1 VAMNTRVA
9 MVRTAGEVGLET
21 LELSDPGEGEA
32 LVRVAECGL
41 CGSDL
46 KLYSGRHPKL
56 RPPLSLGHEFHGT
69 VEAAGPGGDGAE
81 PGERV
86 AVFPPIGCGHCH
98 NSRRGEPHVCSSMT
112 FIGGEH
118 PGGLSDLVA
127 VPAANLIPMHPDVP
141 ADRRV
146 FVEPLAVGVH
156 AASRGA
162 VAADDVVLIIGAGPI
177 GLFTAL
183 ALRHQ
188 GVERIV
194 LADMAEERLAV
205 ARALGAGETVDT
217 TAVPLAD
224 HIRGEVRED
233 GVDVAFD
240 CVGGQATA
248 TDALALTRNGG
259 RAVLVGI
266 APRELTLDGV
276 VLQRGERALIGV
288 QMYTRDDFRI
298 AMEML
303 AAGALPASAEL
314 TRRYPLDD
322 VAIAFAELEAGRK
335 DVLKLVVA
343 P

>member
-1 VAMNTRVA
+1 MDTRVA
-9 MVRTAGEVGLET
+9 LVSSPGTIGIETQELREPGADEVV
-21 LELSDPGEGEA
+21 
-32 LVRVAECGL
+32 VRVAECGL

-56 RPPLSLGHEFHGT
+56 KPPLILGHEFHGT
-69 VEAAGPGGDGAE
+69 IESGADE
-81 PGERV
+81 GRRV

-98 NSRRGEPHVCSSMT
+98 NCLRGQPHICSSMT
-112 FIGGEH
+112 FVGGEH
-118 PGGLSDLVA
+118 QGGLGDLVT
-127 VPAANLIPMHPDVP
+127 VPADNALPLDPDVP
-141 ADRRV
+141 EDRRV

-162 VAADDVVLIIGAGPI
+162 VAADEQVLIIGAGPI

-194 LADMAEERLAV
+194 LADLAEDRLAL
-205 ARALGAGETVDT
+205 ARRFGAGETVDT
-217 TAVPLAD
+217 SGVALAD
-224 HIRGEVRED
+224 YVREQVRED

-248 TDALALTRNGG
+248 SDALGVTRQGG

-266 APRELTLDGV
+266 TPRELQVDGV
-276 VLQRGERALIGV
+276 VLQRGERSLIGV

-303 AAGALPASAEL
+303 AAGALPPGETL

-322 VAIAFAELEAGRK
+322 VATAFADLDEGRR
-335 DVLKLVVA
+335 DVLKLVVE

>member
-1 VAMNTRVA
+1 MQTRVA
-9 MVRTAGEVGLET
+9 TVGAPGEMALETRELREPGAGE
-21 LELSDPGEGEA
+21 A
-32 LVRVAECGL
+32 IVRVAECGL

-56 RPPLSLGHEFHGT
+56 RPPLALGHEFHGT
-69 VEAAGPGGDGAE
+69 VELAGPGEGGCA

-98 NSRRGEPHVCSSMT
+98 NCRRGEPHVCASMT

-118 PGGLSDLVA
+118 PGGLGDFVA
-127 VPAANLIPMHPDVP
+127 VPAANLIPMRPDVP

-156 AASRGA
+156 AATRGA
-162 VAADDVVLIIGAGPI
+162 VREDEEVLIVGAGPI

-194 LADMAEERLAV
+194 LSDVSNDRLQLAER
-205 ARALGAGETVDT
+205 LGAGRTVNADR
-217 TAVPLAD
+217 LAEYV
-224 HIRGEVRED
+224 REEVRPE

-248 TDALALTRNGG
+248 TGALGLTRNGG

-266 APRELTLDGV
+266 APAELQLDGV
-276 VLQRGERALIGV
+276 VLQRGERAVIGV
-288 QMYTRDDFRI
+288 QMYTRDDFST
-298 AMEML
+298 AMDML
-303 AAGALPASAEL
+303 AAGALPSSEAL
-314 TRRYPLDD
+314 TRGFALSD
-322 VAIAFAELEAGRK
+322 VAIAFHELEAGRR
-335 DVLKLVVA
+335 DVLKLVVS

>member
-1 VAMNTRVA
+1 
-9 MVRTAGEVGLET
+9 MVDSPGRIAVESRELAAPAG
-21 LELSDPGEGEA
+21 DEA
-32 LVRVAECGL
+32 IVRVAECGL

-56 RPPLSLGHEFHGT
+56 QPPLVLGHEFHGT
-69 VEAAGPGGDGAE
+69 VEAGARA
-81 PGERV
+81 GERV
-86 AVFPPIGCGHCH
+86 AVFPPVGCGQCH
-98 NSRRGEPHVCSSMT
+98 NCRRGEPHICAQMT
-112 FIGGEH
+112 FVGGERQ
-118 PGGLSDLVA
+118 GGLSDLVT
-127 VPAANLIPMHPDVP
+127 VPADNLLPMHPDVP

-156 AASRGA
+156 AARRGS
-162 VAADDVVLIIGAGPI
+162 VGPDEEVLILGAGPI

-194 LADMAEERLAV
+194 LADLAADRLAL
-205 ARALGAGETVDT
+205 AERLGAGRTVDAGAAEDFVRD
-217 TAVPLAD
+217 AVRP
-224 HIRGEVRED
+224 E

-248 TDALALTRNGG
+248 TTALGLTRNGG

-276 VLQRGERALIGV
+276 VLQRGERAVVGV
-288 QMYTRDDFRI
+288 QMYTRDDFRT

-303 AAGALPASAEL
+303 AAGALPEGEAL
-314 TRRYPLDD
+314 TRRFGLDD
-322 VAIAFAELEAGRK
+322 VAAAFAELEAGRR

>member
-1 VAMNTRVA
+1 MNTRAARVSA
-9 MVRTAGEVGLET
+9 PGAIELQTRELDEPGAGE
-21 LELSDPGEGEA
+21 A
-32 LVRVAECGL
+32 IVRVAECGL

-46 KLYSGRHPKL
+46 KLYSGAHPKL
-56 RPPLSLGHEFHGT
+56 RPPLLLGHEFHGT
-69 VEAAGPGGDGAE
+69 VEVGEAAGE
-81 PGERV
+81 PV

-98 NSRRGEPHVCSSMT
+98 NCRLGQPHVCARMT

-118 PGGLSDLVA
+118 PGGLGDFVS
-127 VPAANLIPMHPDVP
+127 VPAANLIPMRADVP

-156 AASRGA
+156 AAARGA
-162 VAADDVVLIIGAGPI
+162 VRPDEEVLIVGAGPI

-194 LADMAEERLAV
+194 LADMAADRLRLAE
-205 ARALGAGETVDT
+205 RLGAGRTVD
-217 TAVPLAD
+217 AGSVPLAD
-224 HIRGEVRED
+224 YVRDEIRPE

-248 TDALALTRNGG
+248 EQALALTRNGG

-266 APRELTLDGV
+266 TPADLRIDGV
-276 VLQRGERALIGV
+276 VLQRGERALVGV

-303 AAGALPASAEL
+303 AAGVLPAGESL
-314 TRRYPLDD
+314 TRRFALDD
-322 VAIAFAELEAGRK
+322 VAAAFGELESGRR

>member
-1 VAMNTRVA
+1 MMNTRAARVSAPNTVA
-9 MVRTAGEVGLET
+9 LETRELDEPGAGE
-21 LELSDPGEGEA
+21 A
-32 LVRVAECGL
+32 IVRVAECGL

-46 KLYSGRHPKL
+46 KLYSGKHPKL
-56 RPPLSLGHEFHGT
+56 RPPLLLGHEFHGT
-69 VEAAGPGGDGAE
+69 VEAAGGDGPAE
-81 PGERV
+81 GDRV
-86 AVFPPIGCGHCH
+86 AVFPPIGCGECH
-98 NSRRGEPHVCSSMT
+98 NCRLGQPHVCARMT

-118 PGGLSDLVA
+118 PGGLGDFVR
-127 VPAANLIPMHPDVP
+127 VPAANLIPMRDDVP
-141 ADRRV
+141 EERRV

-156 AASRGA
+156 AATRGA
-162 VAADDVVLIIGAGPI
+162 VGPDEEVLVVGAGPI

-194 LADMAEERLAV
+194 LADMAADRLRLAE
-205 ARALGAGETVDT
+205 RLGAGRTVQAGDV
-217 TAVPLAD
+217 A
-224 HIRGEVRED
+224 GFVREQVRPE

-248 TDALALTRNGG
+248 EQALALTRNGG

-266 APRELTLDGV
+266 TPADLQVDGV

-288 QMYTRDDFRI
+288 QMYTRDDFRV

-303 AAGALPASAEL
+303 AAGVLPPSESL
-314 TRRYPLDD
+314 TRHFALDD
-322 VAIAFAELEAGRK
+322 VAAAFGELEAGRR

>member
-1 VAMNTRVA
+1 MDTRVA
-9 MVRTAGEVGLET
+9 LVSSPGSIHIESQRLRE
-21 LELSDPGEGEA
+21 PGEDEVV
-32 LVRVAECGL
+32 VRVAECGL

-56 RPPLSLGHEFHGT
+56 QPPLVLGHEFHGT
-69 VEAAGPGGDGAE
+69 IEVGAAGVE
-81 PGERV
+81 EGERV
-86 AVFPPIGCGHCH
+86 AVFPPIGCGRCH
-98 NSRRGEPHVCSSMT
+98 NCRLGQPHICSSMT
-112 FIGGEH
+112 FVGGEH
-118 PGGLSDLVA
+118 NGGLGDLVT
-127 VPAANLIPMHPDVP
+127 VPAANALLMDPGVP
-141 ADRRV
+141 EDRRV

-162 VAADDVVLIIGAGPI
+162 VAPDEQVLIIGAGPI

-188 GVERIV
+188 GVERIL
-194 LADMAEERLAV
+194 LADLAANRLEL
-205 ARALGAGETVDT
+205 ARRLGAGDTVDT
-217 TAVPLAD
+217 STVSLAD
-224 HIRGEVRED
+224 HVRDEVRAD

-248 TDALALTRNGG
+248 SDALGLTRNGG

-266 APRELTLDGV
+266 TPRDLQLDGV
-276 VLQRGERALIGV
+276 VLQRGERAVIGV
-288 QMYTRDDFRI
+288 QMYTREDFRT

-303 AAGALPASAEL
+303 AAGALAQGEAL

-322 VAIAFAELEAGRK
+322 VATAFADLDAGRR
-335 DVLKLVVA
+335 DVLKLVVE

>member
-1 VAMNTRVA
+1 MGAPGSVAVETREL
-9 MVRTAGEVGLET
+9 GE
-21 LELSDPGEGEA
+21 PGEGEA
-32 LVRVAECGL
+32 IVRVAECGL

-46 KLYSGRHPKL
+46 KLYSGAHPKL
-56 RPPLSLGHEFHGT
+56 RPPLLLGHEFHGT
-69 VEAAGPGGDGAE
+69 VEAAGGGGDGPAA
-81 PGERV
+81 GERV
-86 AVFPPIGCGHCH
+86 AVFPPIGCGRCH
-98 NSRRGEPHVCSSMT
+98 NCRLGQPHICAQMT

-118 PGGLSDLVA
+118 PGGLGDLVR
-127 VPAANLIPMHPDVP
+127 VPAANLLPMHPDVP
-141 ADRRV
+141 PDRRV

-156 AASRGA
+156 AATRGA
-162 VAADDVVLIIGAGPI
+162 VRPDEEALIVGAGPI

-194 LADMAEERLAV
+194 LADVAADRLRLAE
-205 ARALGAGETVDT
+205 RLGAGRTVDSGS
-217 TAVPLAD
+217 VPLAD
-224 HIRGEVRED
+224 FVREEIRAE

-248 TDALALTRNGG
+248 EQALALTRNGG

-266 APRELTLDGV
+266 TPADLRIDGV

-288 QMYTRDDFRI
+288 QMYTRDDFRT
-298 AMEML
+298 AMDML
-303 AAGALPASAEL
+303 AAGVLPASESL
-314 TRRYPLDD
+314 TRHYALDD
-322 VAIAFAELEAGRK
+322 VVAAFGDLEAGRR